1 MALKESAWHGR
12 AEGMDHDRTHD
23 IESLRDSIRLG
34 GKKKA
39 QRGDLP
45 PLLSDNNAVSGMFFA
60 LV

>member
-23 IESLRDSIRLG
+23 IESLRDSIRLA

-45 PLLSDNNAVSGMFFA
+45 PLLSDNNAVS
-60 LV
+60 